1 MKKSL
6 SIAYGLSKRSRPGS
20 KLAAGSVKK
29 AISPISDGG
38 RLVDILMDRKKM
50 AQGGEVDAMGEG
62 DEEGASGEDLEQLNE
77 DAVDESTDEDGEA
90 NTDVISNEIGDES
103 EKEKE
108 DESLSARAR
117 RKMKSRK

>member
-6 SIAYGLSKRSRPGS
+6 SVAYGLSKRSRPG
-20 KLAAGSVKK
+20 AGVNKGAVKK

-50 AQGGEVDAMGEG
+50 AQGGEVEQ
-62 DEEGASGEDLEQLNE
+62 EEEASGEELEDLNE
-77 DAVDESTDEDGEA
+77 DAVGESTDDDSDAE
-90 NTDVISNEIGDES
+90 TDKISNEIGDPE
-103 EKEKE
+103 EKAKE